1 MSGEPSA
8 ATTHYDTLEVSSKAS
23 PEVVRAAY
31 RSLIQRFHPDRRPDE
46 ADAARRAAAITAAYE
61 VLSDPAR
68 RAAYDETLV
77 PVRSTGGPAA
87 RGTEYGDGATAA
99 APGAAAA
106 AGARRPGRGAGARWL
121 WAVLAVPVIAAGF
134 WLGTPKPDPQA
145 ELASIRVAFAGGGLP
160 EAKLR
165 ELHARR
171 QALVRQFPELR
182 ARAFAEDAQDRDAR
196 SLELLSAP
204 LVLRLERAEITI
216 PRLRVVLG
224 SFDAGSLRAQMARQ
238 SERLQ
243 GGIAQ
248 AVARADAAQLSGPAG
263 EGHLK
268 ALVLGAL
275 ASELGTHPAEDYPST
290 YFESPGRHGV
300 VDVLLPQRYQLRPL

>member
-1 MSGEPSA
+1 MSGELA
-8 ATTHYDTLEVSSKAS
+8 AAMTHYDTLEVSSRAS

-31 RSLIQRFHPDRRPDE
+31 RSLIQRFHPDRRPGD

-77 PVRSTGGPAA
+77 PLRSTAGPAA
-87 RGTEYGDGATAA
+87 RGTEHGG
-99 APGAAAA
+99 GAAAA
-106 AGARRPGRGAGARWL
+106 APRPGRGAGARWL
-121 WAVLAVPVIAAGF
+121 WAVLAVPVVAAAF

-224 SFDAGSLRAQMARQ
+224 SFDAGSLRAHMARQ

-248 AVARADAAQLSGPAG
+248 AVARADAAQLSVPAG
-263 EGHLK
+263 EAHLK